1 MLEENWTEAK
11 AGSIASLV
19 HITSPEGTA
28 MVEIVNIQEMDGTL
42 IVHIQQWDPGF
53 VTIAE
58 PQKMV
63 LDSIS
68 DQVVSFVAASSGGLR
83 IRG

>member
-1 MLEENWTEAK
+1 
-11 AGSIASLV
+11 
-19 HITSPEGTA
+19 

-53 VTIAE
+53 VAKAE

-63 LDSIS
+63 LGSIS